1 MNIPSAISSI
11 RLTDSLAELH
21 AAQPAR
27 PYRMVLWT
35 VVALVGLTIVWAL
48 IARLDIIVSAEGKL
62 VPQTLVKI
70 VQPAEGGIVKKILVK
85 EGDSV
90 VLGQVLL
97 QLDNTIITSERQ
109 GVGSE
114 LGYLKMQERRIQ
126 AELSGGGLSR
136 QNEDDAALFVQ
147 VKTMLEARRR
157 FQADLVLQEKALLE
171 KATAEYRAAE
181 ASLEKQ
187 IKAVGSYQQ
196 TATAYQKLEKDGFVG
211 PLAAAEKTREAGDK
225 EGEIDAQ
232 RATANALKATIAAQE
247 RRMVQIDSSYRNE
260 LQKELTELRAKLA
273 PMTSNLTKS
282 VYRESLMELRA
293 PHDGIVKE
301 VATSTE
307 GAVVQPGGV
316 LVTIVPKNEPL
327 FADVEV
333 KNEDVGFVSVGQ
345 KVQLK
350 IATYSFQKYGLIE
363 GTVERISADSVTH
376 TEPAQAP
383 VQPTQWPSFRMRV
396 SIAPSVRER
405 WETSRRLQL
414 TSGMAVTAEVHQG
427 TRTVAEYLLSPVAKT
442 SREAA
447 RER

>member
-1 MNIPSAISSI
+1 MNNHFATASMRI
-11 RLTDSLAELH
+11 TDTLAELH
-21 AAQPAR
+21 AKQPDR
-27 PYRMVLWT
+27 PYRWLLWAI
-35 VVALVGLTIVWAL
+35 VALVGLAIAWAL

-70 VQPAEGGIVKKILVK
+70 VQPAEGGVVKKILVK

-97 QLDNTIITSERQ
+97 QLDKTIIASERQ

-114 LGYLKMQERRIQ
+114 LSYLKMQERRIQ
-126 AELSGGGLSR
+126 AELNSNALAP
-136 QNEDDAALFVQ
+136 QKDDDAALFSQ
-147 VKTMLEARRR
+147 IKTMLEARKR
-157 FQADLVLQEKALLE
+157 FQSDLVSQEKALLD
-171 KATAEYRAAE
+171 KATAEHRASV
-181 ASLEKQ
+181 ASLEKM

-196 TATAYQKLEKDGFVG
+196 AATAYQKLEKDGFVG
-211 PLAAAEKTREAGDK
+211 PLAAAEKLREAGDK
-225 EGEIDAQ
+225 EGEIEAQ
-232 RATANALKATIAAQE
+232 RAAANALKATIAAQE
-247 RRMVQIDSSYRNE
+247 RRMIQIDSSYRND

-273 PMTSNLTKS
+273 PMASNFTKT
-282 VYRESLMELRA
+282 VYRESLAELRA
-293 PHDGIVKE
+293 PYDGVVKE

-363 GTVERISADSVTH
+363 GTVERISADSVTQP
-376 TEPAQAP
+376 EPTQS
-383 VQPTQWPSFRMRV
+383 PTQNMQWPSFKVRV
-396 SIAPSVRER
+396 SIAPAERKR
-405 WETSRRLQL
+405 WEASRGLQL

-427 TRTVAEYLLSPVAKT
+427 TRTIAEYLLSPVAKA